1 MRPFARLLL
10 ASALAFLSSNCV
22 LHAQNQQET
31 TSEAIYEVGG
41 DVTAPKP
48 VYTPDPEYSEKAR
61 KRKINGVVVLSMT
74 VTAEG
79 KVRDVRVVKSLDS
92 DLDKQAIAAL
102 RSWRFEPATRA
113 GKPVAVHLKTET
125 AFKLY

>member
-1 MRPFARLLL
+1 LL